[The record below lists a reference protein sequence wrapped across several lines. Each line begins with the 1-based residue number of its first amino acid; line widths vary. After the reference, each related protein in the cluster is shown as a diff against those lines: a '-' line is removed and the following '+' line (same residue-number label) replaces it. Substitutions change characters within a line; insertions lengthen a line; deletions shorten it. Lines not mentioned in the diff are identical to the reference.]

1 MRRTAWC
8 FGLTLTAASAAFG
21 QSSPAPATV
30 ATTFEVASVRV
41 SQVGKSGGEGSR
53 RENIQFSPD
62 SVTMRNVSFRSSI
75 RWAYHVMDYQIN
87 GPDWLGNER
96 YDIAAK
102 SAAPVTEDQLRVM
115 LQGLLADRFKL
126 TLHRVTKELPAYV
139 LVVAK
144 NGPKFKESTEDGEMS
159 VRPDQGRLQVTVQR
173 APVSQLVDGLSQML
187 RAPIIDQT
195 GLKGKYDVTID
206 VAKYIPDMEAARKS
220 AAEGGAGAAALDPV
234 PIIMNGLQE
243 ELGLKLESRKV
254 PLDLLI
260 IDRAEKVPTE
270 N

>member
-1 MRRTAWC
+1 MRRTALC
-8 FGLTLTAASAAFG
+8 LGLTLTAAGAAFG
-21 QSSPAPATV
+21 QSPPAP
-30 ATTFEVASVRV
+30 TTFEVASVRV
-41 SQVGKSGGEGSR
+41 SQAGKSGGEGSR

-75 RWAYHVMDYQIN
+75 RWAYRVMDYQIN

-102 SAAPVTEDQLRVM
+102 SASPVTEDQLRVM
-115 LQGLLADRFKL
+115 LQALLADRFKL
-126 TLHRVTKELPAYV
+126 SFHRVTKELPAFV
-139 LVVAK
+139 LLVGK
-144 NGPKFKESTEDGEMS
+144 NGPKFKESAKDGEMS
-159 VRPDQGRLQVTVQR
+159 VRPDQGRLQVIVQR

-220 AAEGGAGAAALDPV
+220 AAENGAGAAALDPV

-260 IDRAEKVPTE
+260 VDHAEKVPTE